1 MNYKVDPGLYALG
14 EPNADSP
21 VLVSA
26 NYKLSFDA
34 LRSAL
39 PGRNFWILVVDTDGV
54 NVWCAAGKG
63 TFSTEELVSR
73 IESSGLTR
81 LVSHRLL
88 IVPQLAAPG
97 VAAHR
102 VRELSGFKIKYGP
115 IRSKGFARVCRSK
128 VQSDSGDASQ
138 DLPHNRESCFDSGG
152 TGGSPERGRS
162 PDPIVFSSRRIDRI
176 RGVLDQCHK
185 SWHFCRVGHAKR
197 RDSAERS

>member
-39 PGRNFWILVVDTDGV
+39 PGRNFWILVIDTDGI

-73 IESSGLTR
+73 IESSGLAQTR
-81 LVSHRLL
+81 
-88 IVPQLAAPG
+88 
-97 VAAHR
+97 VASPIDSSSACC
-102 VRELSGFKIKYGP
+102 SG
-115 IRSKGFARVCRSK
+115 C
-128 VQSDSGDASQ
+128 
-138 DLPHNRESCFDSGG
+138 
-152 TGGSPERGRS
+152 GGSSG
-162 PDPIVFSSRRIDRI
+162 
-176 RGVLDQCHK
+176 
-185 SWHFCRVGHAKR
+185 A
-197 RDSAERS
+197 